1 MTATTPPTSSL
12 RRIEAGDPPKL
23 KKWRP
28 LPDIPCDIA
37 APECNSLESC
47 DHFYHRN
54 FWEYIPKLRTSRSI
68 SLPPLPLDSDGIGRK
83 TPANVPSVAE
93 NGSRVGTSPEAQ
105 PSRNQQ
111 DRPVHDI
118 PPSSSGRRI
127 EPGDPPELKKWRPL
141 PHIPCDSRTVLD
153 CNCLESCGHCHH
165 PNFWDYIPKLRTSG
179 SIPLPP
185 LPLDSEGNGPKTP
198 VDVLSV
204 AANGSQANRSEAHIR
219 RVRFASDSSRVTEQ
233 LCPHVVSGASISV
246 TTDQNIT
253 IHGSDNA
260 GGYNSHPQHNW
271 DTRQRTG
278 RRRSV
283 P

>member
-1 MTATTPPTSSL
+1 MTATTPPPTSSL

-23 KKWRP
+23 KKWRSIP
-28 LPDIPCDIA
+28 LPDISCDIA

-47 DHFYHRN
+47 GHCYHQN

-68 SLPPLPLDSDGIGRK
+68 PLPPLPLDSDGIGCK
-83 TPANVPSVAE
+83 TTANVPSVAA
-93 NGSRVGTSPEAQ
+93 NNTQADTSPEAQ

-111 DRPVHDI
+111 N
-118 PPSSSGRRI
+118 
-127 EPGDPPELKKWRPL
+127 RPL
-141 PHIPCDSRTVLD
+141 PHIPDSERVLD
-153 CNCLESCGHCHH
+153 CNSLE
-165 PNFWDYIPKLRTSG
+165 R
-179 SIPLPP
+179 PLPP

-204 AANGSQANRSEAHIR
+204 AAKGSQANRSEAHTR

-246 TTDQNIT
+246 TTDQNIPN
-253 IHGSDNA
+253 HGSDNA
-260 GGYNSHPQHNW
+260 GGYDNHPQHNW